1 LVGAAR
7 PATVERVIILVRH
20 GETALNAAH
29 VVQPEDTP
37 LNAHGQRQA
46 QLLAARLAELGVQH
60 ILCSDLPRAR
70 MTAEPIALSTAA
82 SVEHD
87 ALLQERNFGDIRGVP
102 YAELGRDIFAPEYV
116 PPNGESWPVFD
127 ARVARAFA
135 RIVERAESLSGNL
148 AVVTHGLVV
157 RSIAAQFL
165 RFPVGQQHERDA
177 VRGGAAACGPPVQLH
192 GAPRVDRGRRRAHGR
207 ARVDGARSAGDFA
220 AARGAAPA
228 RLVIGGDDRANP
240 GRRPERARQPTF
252 GVVGLRERLD
262 DLALGRVHD
271 PEREAAARRGARDER
286 GLVRLRAEEALQ
298 RDERV
303 ACLERVRLDVA
314 QVDRRFDRGGL
325 GGAQLRAEVGV
336 TRADHCIRQLARKLD
351 LELARGAARDF
362 EPTRA
367 HRL

>member
-135 RIVERAESLSGNL
+135 RIVERAASLGGNL

-165 RFPVGQQHERDA
+165 RFPVGQQMPASWGNTSVTLCAAEPPHAVHLFNCTAHLASIADA
-177 VRGGAAACGPPVQLH
+177 
-192 GAPRVDRGRRRAHGR
+192 
-207 ARVDGARSAGDFA
+207 GART
-220 AARGAAPA
+220 
-228 RLVIGGDDRANP
+228 V
-240 GRRPERARQPTF
+240 
-252 GVVGLRERLD
+252 
-262 DLALGRVHD
+262 GRV
-271 PEREAAARRGARDER
+271 
-286 GLVRLRAEEALQ
+286 
-298 RDERV
+298 
-303 ACLERVRLDVA
+303 
-314 QVDRRFDRGGL
+314 
-325 GGAQLRAEVGV
+325 
-336 TRADHCIRQLARKLD
+336 
-351 LELARGAARDF
+351 
-362 EPTRA
+362 
-367 HRL
+367 